1 MNAPDRI
8 DAARIDLALGELR
21 LPGIKL
27 IWTAL
32 AATAD
37 HSDPGRIASAI
48 LRKAG
53 RRPVS
58 SLLSPN
64 RRWWSEAG
72 DGSNVIWRKPACRR
86 AKPSTG
92 STSPPCR

>member
-1 MNAPDRI
+1 MNADGKI
-8 DAARIDLALGELR
+8 DAARIDLALSELR
-21 LPGIKL
+21 LPGVKL
-27 IWTAL
+27 VWTAL

-53 RRPVS
+53 PPPVS
-58 SLLSPN
+58 SRLSPN
-64 RRWWSEAG
+64 RRWWSGVGVA
-72 DGSNVIWRKPACRR
+72 SNVIWRKPGCHP